1 MVNQTTLS
9 TCRRAHSKGPEV
21 RAYCVAGLI
30 AALAS
35 MNLWCPSVIQA
46 EWYVAGQA
54 GLAIDGTLQDSNVT
68 SPTLGGGVTSARV
81 SDLDLMNSPLYGAKA
96 GYFFQSR
103 HWLGFESEVFRTQ
116 PHITQQ
122 TVIGGIPGR
131 AFADTLPGT
140 RVNLTT
146 WALNIIIREPSLSES
161 LQPYGGIGPALFF
174 ASASSGTSSSMIVSP
189 GVNLIAG
196 ARYFLTPQWAV
207 FGEFKY
213 DLATVHFNSIKG
225 DYSAQIFTFGVA
237 FHLSPPAPPA
247 SKAQP

>member
-1 MVNQTTLS
+1 MNQSEML
-9 TCRRAHSKGPEV
+9 TCRVYAW
-21 RAYCVAGLI
+21 CVSRLAI
-30 AALAS
+30 ALAS
-35 MNLWCPSVIQA
+35 LSLSCPPNTQA

-68 SPTLGGGVTSARV
+68 SPTFGGPGGVSSARV

-96 GYFFQSR
+96 GYFFESR
-103 HWLGFESEVFRTQ
+103 HWMGVETEVFRTQ
-116 PHITQQ
+116 PNITQQ

-140 RVNLTT
+140 HVDLTT

-161 LQPYGGIGPALFF
+161 LQPYGGVGPALFF
-174 ASASSGTSSSMIVSP
+174 ASASNGSSSSTVVSP

-196 ARYFLTPQWAV
+196 ARYFITPQWAL

-213 DLATVHFNSIKG
+213 DLATLHFIGIKG

-237 FHLSPPAPPA
+237 FHFSPPM
-247 SKAQP
+247 SSTTKAQP